1 MEEVKLRVRRREL
14 GTVRP
19 FCKIN
24 QKNGMK
30 SARWFCRSRAG
41 YKKAM
46 TTTQTERT
54 ATQERK
60 IMVKNAAAFGVY
72 VRIISVSGKED
83 RHELFNNL
91 SALLSLSG
99 SNLGEDTAN
108 VDSHLIVV
116 RQNDEESFSLH
127 CSRIETSNDDT
138 CRGGGYADLRC

>member
-1 MEEVKLRVRRREL
+1 MVRDIVGGGACDRVLDYRSRSMEEVKLRVRRREL

-72 VRIISVSGKED
+72 VRILSVSGKED
-83 RHELFNNL
+83 RHELF
-91 SALLSLSG
+91 
-99 SNLGEDTAN
+99 
-108 VDSHLIVV
+108 
-116 RQNDEESFSLH
+116 Q
-127 CSRIETSNDDT
+127 
-138 CRGGGYADLRC
+138 